1 MESNAKTG
9 LPKLTEQIN
18 KYFEKVSYSELYN
31 NDIWFTIIV
40 FIIVFLIASYFYIIS
55 SLRAYKNSWEENKCN
70 PVLMPFAAIINS
82 DKTNGADLEYTI
94 NNFSECMRVLNAEV
108 ADNAKGPLDSII
120 TSIQGFFS
128 LLYSL
133 FMSVQQFIVY
143 LFTLILSLYSMIE
156 GKLQQLLTN
165 IKFIFIN
172 INDFFG
178 KILSMFT
185 VLYYTI
191 ILVLRS
197 WKLLFGVLV
206 LGWLISVVIPTSLTL
221 LTFLTLLITMLISFF
236 TIQPIFIIGS
246 IISLGFIPL
255 IIIFGVSYVVTLI
268 LFVLFLLIYVKLA
281 EFVVESL
288 KNL

>member
-1 MESNAKTG
+1 
-9 LPKLTEQIN
+9 
-18 KYFEKVSYSELYN
+18 
-31 NDIWFTIIV
+31 
-40 FIIVFLIASYFYIIS
+40 
-55 SLRAYKNSWEENKCN
+55 
-70 PVLMPFAAIINS
+70 
-82 DKTNGADLEYTI
+82 
-94 NNFSECMRVLNAEV
+94 
-108 ADNAKGPLDSII
+108 
-120 TSIQGFFS
+120 
-128 LLYSL
+128 
-133 FMSVQQFIVY
+133 
-143 LFTLILSLYSMIE
+143 MIE